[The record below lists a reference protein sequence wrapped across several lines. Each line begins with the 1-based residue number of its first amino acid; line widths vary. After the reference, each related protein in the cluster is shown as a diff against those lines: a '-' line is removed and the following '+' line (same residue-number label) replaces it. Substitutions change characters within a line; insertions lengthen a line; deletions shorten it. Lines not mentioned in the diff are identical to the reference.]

1 MRLLSL
7 FLLWSLTCSSSSFAL
22 RTPLHLQDILNQQRG
37 RKQQR
42 NPLTSLSAAD
52 LTQDILA
59 TGLCTGLATGLI
71 AIFTKLAKD
80 EIIDPKLCRKLI
92 HTVSAP
98 AFIVVLPL
106 FSSADLETRIT
117 ASFLPAL
124 QFIRL
129 GLSGLKKKKAISSDM
144 NGTIGDID
152 TKSDFN
158 LADAVSRSG
167 NREEALGGPMIYVT
181 VLFISLLAFFR
192 DSPIGVVAI
201 AQMAVGDGLAD
212 IFGRKF
218 GKVNKWFFDKNKSY
232 AGTIAFI
239 TGAFLA
245 SCALLQW
252 LVFTGCL
259 SFDVVGH
266 LGQLL
271 LISVLCA
278 LIELVPGLDDNI
290 TVPVSAAILSYFL
303 LR

>member
-1 MRLLSL
+1 MRLLWIFLFSVTGSL
-7 FLLWSLTCSSSSFAL
+7 GL
-22 RTPLHLQDILNQQRG
+22 RTPLHLQEAFTQQR
-37 RKQQR
+37 KQR
-42 NPLTSLSAAD
+42 NPLTTLSAD
-52 LTQDILA
+52 LTQDLCA

-80 EIIDPKLCRKLI
+80 DIIDPKLCRKLI

-98 AFIVVLPL
+98 AFVIVLPL

-129 GLSGLKKKKAISSDM
+129 GLSGLKKKKKTTSDDTQGTTGGAIVDA
-144 NGTIGDID
+144 
-152 TKSDFN
+152 KSDFN

-167 NREEALGGPMIYVT
+167 KREEALGGPMIYVT

-218 GKVNKWFFDKNKSY
+218 GQIKWFFDKNKSY
-232 AGTIAFI
+232 AGTLAFI

-271 LISVLCA
+271 LISILCA
-278 LIELVPGLDDNI
+278 LVELVPGLDDNI
-290 TVPVSAAILSYFL
+290 TVPVAATVLSYFL
-303 LR
+303 LLR